1 MGGIRVRRRSIHAEV
16 SGGKIAAKLLA
27 KDEPHKLNVSVET
40 ELTCLRLQSH
50 PSISAA
56 DKYTMKV
63 SSPQV
68 INKVLKYSQQ
78 TVDTV
83 LKAHDTHEAD
93 DGFSHPAQTTVRFDV
108 SVKTAELAP
117 IGQATHCRAKETRYQ
132 GPDGRP
138 DVTQEPHRSPRR
150 RVAIDPNSVHCFAI
164 WLSVADR
171 ADNCHAIARCMYRI
185 RFPPDSHVLRE

>member
-93 DGFSHPAQTTVRFDV
+93 DCFSHPAQTTVRFDV
-108 SVKTAELAP
+108 SVKTAELESVTNDRDARFRHTSAFHGEP
-117 IGQATHCRAKETRYQ
+117 FVRFVRDDNMIGKTASQLLQPYEH
-132 GPDGRP
+132 
-138 DVTQEPHRSPRR
+138 
-150 RVAIDPNSVHCFAI
+150 AIDHRVSAP
-164 WLSVADR
+164 R
-171 ADNCHAIARCMYRI
+171 
-185 RFPPDSHVLRE
+185 